1 MPQLDLRMLLY
12 SRIYSTWLSF
22 LHLFRLK
29 ENSLTILISLN
40 KATQKG
46 LYTYDSV
53 SFNNKFTKN
62 NHI

>member
-22 LHLFRLK
+22 LYMFRLK

-40 KATQKG
+40 KAT
-46 LYTYDSV
+46 
-53 SFNNKFTKN
+53 
-62 NHI
+62 